1 MHSLVAC
8 CVHDLVVHAIVR
20 AVCALAP
27 ESLVRRVLKWR
38 QHLLIVCADVRVV
51 RQLIFD
57 KGLLGRA
64 SSTCVG
70 HVRVLR
76 CSGVVAQILRL
87 HFALD

>member
-1 MHSLVAC
+1 M
-8 CVHDLVVHAIVR
+8 VHAIVR
-20 AVCALAP
+20 AVCTLAP
-27 ESLVRRVLKWR
+27 ESLVRRVLEWR
-38 QHLLIVCADVRVV
+38 QHLLIICTDVRVV

-64 SSTCVG
+64 SCTCVG

-76 CSGVVAQILRL
+76 GSGVVAQILRL